1 LLLLIFSLNLFY
13 KKYFIFMEYLGID
26 ETVLIDKGGFNT
38 AREIEGQPALW
49 KLTWQK
55 IARESETISSFLAE
69 TLPQVQRIIL
79 TGAGTSAFIG
89 LSLKGN
95 YQKSFGKITEVIP
108 TTDLVS
114 NPESYLIRE
123 IPTLV
128 ISFARSG
135 NSPESV
141 AAVMLADNSVNLC
154 FHLFIT
160 CDPDGKLAHHKTRLK
175 NHLFIL
181 PGEANDKSLAMTGS
195 YSSMLLAGLLIADIS
210 HYRENEQLVNVLA
223 GIGARFIS
231 SNLHTIRQIAGLDF
245 ERAVFLGSG
254 PLFGVATESHL
265 KVQELTDGKVI
276 CKQESFLGFRH
287 GPKAVTNDKTLI
299 FYLLSNDTYVRKYET
314 DLILSMV
321 KGQRA
326 MTEAGIGETRFNEL
340 PLDHFLYF
348 SEDTARLNDDYFC
361 VAGIL
366 PAQLLGFFKS
376 LELGLSPDSP
386 STSGAISRV
395 VEGVKIYEL

>member
-1 LLLLIFSLNLFY
+1 
-13 KKYFIFMEYLGID
+13 MEHLGID
-26 ETVLIDKGGFNT
+26 ENELIERGGINT

-55 IARESETISSFLAE
+55 FARESGAIGSFLTE

-89 LSLKGN
+89 LSLKGK
-95 YQKSFGKITEVIP
+95 YQKAFGKITEVIP

-114 NPESYLIRE
+114 NPEDFLIRE
-123 IPTLV
+123 IPTLM

-141 AAVMLADNSVNLC
+141 AAVMLGDKHISQC
-154 FHLFIT
+154 HHLFIT
-160 CDPDGKLAHHKTRLK
+160 CDPTGNLANYKTRRK
-175 NHLFIL
+175 NYLFLL

-210 HYRENEQLVNVLA
+210 MVRENEKIVNTLSE
-223 GIGARFIS
+223 ISRRFIK
-231 SNLHTIRQIAGLDF
+231 SNQSTIRQLAEVDF

-254 PLFGVATESHL
+254 PLYGVATESHL

-276 CKQESFLGFRH
+276 CKHESFLGFRH
-287 GPKAVTNDKTLI
+287 GPKAVTNNKALI
-299 FYLLSNDTYVRKYET
+299 IYLLSNNSYVRKYEN
-314 DLILSMV
+314 DLILSMG
-321 KGQRA
+321 KGQHA
-326 MTEAGIGETRFNEL
+326 LMEAGVSESRFNEL

-348 SEDTARLNDDYFC
+348 SDDKVHLADEYFC
-361 VAGIL
+361 IACIL

-376 LELGLSPDSP
+376 WNLGLSPDSP

-395 VEGVKIYEL
+395 VEGVKIYEQ